1 MQHYADRTEEEQ
13 EEPKTGAHAD
23 VWDYNFRNASGSF
36 VDTSYIPSKKE
47 AYCLVQA
54 TVNQC

>member
-23 VWDYNFRNASGSF
+23 VWDQNFRNASGSF
-36 VDTSYIPSKKE
+36 VNTSYIRSKNK

-54 TVNQC
+54 TVN